1 MSFQFLFFSILCSS
15 SLVQIVIS
23 IAGFDGL
30 NHKRACKKHY
40 CAKGYVAVPLK
51 HLKLQAGGCD
61 SLTNSMGGSFGQ
73 NDNSKR
79 ALEPC
84 CNLYVLV
91 FANFFSFLF
100 FFLFFFFRSSTSH
113 NVYFFATYHDNVFF
127 FDYFC
132 FEIACDEI
140 SKTQTCTEHML

>member
-1 MSFQFLFFSILCSS
+1 MSCQFLFLSILCSS
-15 SLVQIVIS
+15 ALVQIVNS

-91 FANFFSFLF
+91 FANFFF
-100 FFLFFFFRSSTSH
+100 FFSFLFFFFRSSTSH
-113 NVYFFATYHDNVFF
+113 NVSFLLRTTTTFFF

>member
-1 MSFQFLFFSILCSS
+1 MSFQFLFLSILCSS
-15 SLVQIVIS
+15 ALVQIVNS

-84 CNLYVLV
+84 CNLYV
-91 FANFFSFLF
+91 FANFFF
-100 FFLFFFFRSSTSH
+100 FFSSFFSFSSDLLHHITCIFCY
-113 NVYFFATYHDNVFF
+113 VPRQRFF